1 MADKLFSL
9 FPIGQRHWKTLSS
22 LIDFTKEV
30 VKDRAEN
37 FQQKVADEKNRV
49 AFLDLLLGYRMED
62 ESSLTLDNIQEEV
75 DTFMFE
81 GHDTTT
87 CSIAWTL
94 FLIGNHP
101 EVRAPALKFFVVFC
115 SVINVLFKCIF
126 TDCDKCNK

>member
-1 MADKLFSL
+1 MTDMLFSL
-9 FPIGQRHWKTLSS
+9 FPIGKRHWKTLNS

-30 VKDRAEN
+30 VRDRAEN

-75 DTFMFE
+75 DTFMLE
-81 GHDTTT
+81 GHDTTN
-87 CSIAWTL
+87 CSISWTL

-101 EVRAPALKFFVVFC
+101 EVCVNNFEMFV
-115 SVINVLFKCIF
+115 
-126 TDCDKCNK
+126 TMG

>member
-1 MADKLFSL
+1 MSDKLFSL
-9 FPIGQRHWKTLSS
+9 FPIGKQHWKTLNT

-30 VKDRAEN
+30 VRDRAEN
-37 FQQKVADEKNRV
+37 FLQKSADEKNRV
-49 AFLDLLLGYRMED
+49 AFLDLLLGYKMD
-62 ESSLTLDNIQEEV
+62 GESSLTMDNIQEEV

-101 EVRAPALKFFVVFC
+101 EVCVNNF
-115 SVINVLFKCIF
+115 
-126 TDCDKCNK
+126 

>member
-9 FPIGQRHWKTLSS
+9 FPIGQKHRKTLNT

-87 CSIAWTL
+87 CSIAWTV
-94 FLIGNHP
+94 FLIGNNP
-101 EVRAPALKFFVVFC
+101 EVSIPALQFFC
-115 SVINVLFKCIF
+115 
-126 TDCDKCNK
+126 

>member
-9 FPIGQRHWKTLSS
+9 FPIGQRHWKTLNS

-30 VKDRAEN
+30 VNDRAEN

-101 EVRAPALKFFVVFC
+101 EVRVLALLK
-115 SVINVLFKCIF
+115 IF
-126 TDCDKCNK
+126 QDEQ